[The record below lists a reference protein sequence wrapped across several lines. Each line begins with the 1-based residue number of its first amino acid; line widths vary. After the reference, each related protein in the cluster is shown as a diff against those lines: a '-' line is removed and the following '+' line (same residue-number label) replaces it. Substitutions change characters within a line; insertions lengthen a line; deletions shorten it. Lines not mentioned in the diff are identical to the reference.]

1 MLRANTEAAVNA
13 VLSLAMCAK
22 QSVIRFAIDI
32 LTAVINEHEALDMIR
47 MVCKDVLLVPK
58 QLKALLKVV
67 MGPGACIRSLCCR
80 W

>member
-1 MLRANTEAAVNA
+1 
-13 VLSLAMCAK
+13 MCAK

-47 MVCKDVLLVPK
+47 MVCKDVMLTPK

-67 MGPGACIRSLCCR
+67 LDTGS
-80 W
+80 